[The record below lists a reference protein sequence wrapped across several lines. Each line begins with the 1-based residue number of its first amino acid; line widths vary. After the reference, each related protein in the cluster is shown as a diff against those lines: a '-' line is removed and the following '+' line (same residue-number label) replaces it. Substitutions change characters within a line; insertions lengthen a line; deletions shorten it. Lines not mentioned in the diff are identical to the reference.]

1 MQSKSLVRNLII
13 FGAPLSYVV
22 IGAVH
27 PIELSVGD
35 DPDLYIGIHF
45 VQLFSIWGMALLL
58 RYLIEG
64 VDNRAARIARVAIL
78 PYAIVYS
85 ALDGM
90 AGVAV
95 GVLVRLA
102 NGMTL
107 VEQQAFQRLLDQA
120 ETDPFVLILNLATGV
135 CWLVAAG
142 AAVLS
147 LRSRAHAGALAL
159 LLLGAAIFA
168 VGHPFPP
175 GPVGMTL
182 FLSGLIWL
190 QLSGASSN
198 RPEVITTWIEPQPRG
213 LSS

>member
-1 MQSKSLVRNLII
+1 LTRNLVI

-27 PIELSVGD
+27 PLELSVGD

-64 VDNRAARIARVAIL
+64 VDNRAARVARVAIL

-102 NGMTL
+102 NGMTI

-120 ETDPFVLILNLATGV
+120 ETDPFVLLLNLATAV
-135 CWLVAAG
+135 CWLVAAV

-147 LRSRAHAGALAL
+147 LRSRAPSGALAL

-175 GPVGMTL
+175 GPIGMML
-182 FLSGLIWL
+182 FIGGLTWLKLS
-190 QLSGASSN
+190 Q
-198 RPEVITTWIEPQPRG
+198 RHPEAAVKIGKPAAAVALG
-213 LSS
+213 

>member
-1 MQSKSLVRNLII
+1 
-13 FGAPLSYVV
+13 
-22 IGAVH
+22 
-27 PIELSVGD
+27 VGD

-64 VDNRAARIARVAIL
+64 VDNRAARVARVAIL

-102 NGMTL
+102 NGMAI

-120 ETDPFVLILNLATGV
+120 ETDPFVLILNLATAV
-135 CWLVAAG
+135 CWLVAAV

-147 LRSRAHAGALAL
+147 LRSRAPAGALAL
-159 LLLGAAIFA
+159 LLIGAAIFA

-175 GPVGMTL
+175 GPIGMML
-182 FLSGLIWL
+182 FIGGLAWL
-190 QLSGASSN
+190 QLSQRQDEAVATSGTPGAAAA
-198 RPEVITTWIEPQPRG
+198 PA
-213 LSS
+213 

>member
-1 MQSKSLVRNLII
+1 MISNSLKRNLVI
-13 FGAPLSYVV
+13 FGAPVSYVV

-27 PIELSVGD
+27 PLELSVGD
-35 DPDLYIGIHF
+35 NPDLYIGIHF

-64 VDNRAARIARVAIL
+64 IDNRAARVARVAIL

-102 NGMTL
+102 NGMTI

-120 ETDPFVLILNLATGV
+120 ETDLFVLALNLATGV

-147 LRSRAHAGALAL
+147 LRGRAPAGALAL

-175 GPVGMTL
+175 GPIGMLL
-182 FLSGLIWL
+182 FIGGLAWL
-190 QLSGASSN
+190 LLGRRQDEVAATRGK
-198 RPEVITTWIEPQPRG
+198 PEMAVVPA
-213 LSS
+213 

>member
-1 MQSKSLVRNLII
+1 VISNSLTRNLVI

-27 PIELSVGD
+27 PLELSVGD

-64 VDNRAARIARVAIL
+64 VDNRAARVARVAIL

-102 NGMTL
+102 NGMAI

-120 ETDPFVLILNLATGV
+120 ETDPFVLILNLATAV
-135 CWLVAAG
+135 CWLVAAV

-147 LRSRAHAGALAL
+147 LRSRAPAGALAL
-159 LLLGAAIFA
+159 LLIGAAIFA

-175 GPVGMTL
+175 GPIGMML
-182 FLSGLIWL
+182 FIGGLAWL
-190 QLSGASSN
+190 QLSQRQDEAVATSGTPGAAAA
-198 RPEVITTWIEPQPRG
+198 PA
-213 LSS
+213 

>member
-1 MQSKSLVRNLII
+1 MISNSLTSNLVI

-27 PIELSVGD
+27 PLELSVGD
-35 DPDLYIGIHF
+35 NPNLYIGIHF

-64 VDNRAARIARVAIL
+64 VDNRAARVARVAIL

-102 NGMTL
+102 NGMTI

-120 ETDPFVLILNLATGV
+120 ETDPFVLILNLATAV
-135 CWLVAAG
+135 CWLVAAV

-147 LRSRAHAGALAL
+147 LRSRAPSGALAL

-175 GPVGMTL
+175 GPIGMML
-182 FLSGLIWL
+182 FIGGLTWLKLSQRHPEAAVKNGKPAAT
-190 QLSGASSN
+190 GA
-198 RPEVITTWIEPQPRG
+198 PA
-213 LSS
+213 

>member
-1 MQSKSLVRNLII
+1 VISNSLTRNLVI

-27 PIELSVGD
+27 PLELSVGD

-64 VDNRAARIARVAIL
+64 VDNRAARVARVAIL

-102 NGMTL
+102 NGMTI

-120 ETDPFVLILNLATGV
+120 ETDPFVLFLNLATAV
-135 CWLVAAG
+135 CWLVAAV
-142 AAVLS
+142 AAILS
-147 LRSRAHAGALAL
+147 LRSRAPAGALAL
-159 LLLGAAIFA
+159 LLIGAAIFA

-175 GPVGMTL
+175 GPIGMML
-182 FLSGLIWL
+182 FIGGLAWL
-190 QLSGASSN
+190 QLSQRQDEAVATSGTPGAAAV
-198 RPEVITTWIEPQPRG
+198 PA
-213 LSS
+213 

>member
-1 MQSKSLVRNLII
+1 MQSKSLVRNSII

-27 PIELSVGD
+27 PLELSVGD
-35 DPDLYIGIHF
+35 DPDLYICIHF

-64 VDNRAARIARVAIL
+64 VDNHAARIARVAIL

-102 NGMTL
+102 NGMTI
-107 VEQQAFQRLLDQA
+107 VEQRAFQRLLDQA
-120 ETDPFVLILNLATGV
+120 ETDPFVLILNLATVV

-147 LRSRAHAGALAL
+147 LRSRAPTGALAL

-175 GPVGMTL
+175 GPIGITL
-182 FLSGLIWL
+182 FLAGLAWL
-190 QLSGASSN
+190 HLRPASLKLRDLSA
-198 RPEVITTWIEPQPRG
+198 TTAG
-213 LSS
+213 LGTA

>member
-1 MQSKSLVRNLII
+1 VISNSLTRNLVI
-13 FGAPLSYVV
+13 FGAPLSYIV

-27 PIELSVGD
+27 PLELSVGD

-102 NGMTL
+102 NGMTI
-107 VEQQAFQRLLDQA
+107 VEQQAFQRLLNQA
-120 ETDPFVLILNLATGV
+120 ETDPFVLVLNLATGV

-147 LRSRAHAGALAL
+147 LRSRAPAGALAL

-175 GPVGMTL
+175 GPIGMTL
-182 FLSGLIWL
+182 FIAGLAWL
-190 QLSGASSN
+190 QLGRRQAEAMVVDG
-198 RPEVITTWIEPQPRG
+198 RPDAAVAPA
-213 LSS
+213 

>member
-1 MQSKSLVRNLII
+1 VISNSLTSNLVI

-27 PIELSVGD
+27 PLELSVGD
-35 DPDLYIGIHF
+35 NPNLYIGIHF

-64 VDNRAARIARVAIL
+64 VDNRAARVARVAIL

-102 NGMTL
+102 NGMTI

-120 ETDPFVLILNLATGV
+120 ETDPFVLILNLATAV
-135 CWLVAAG
+135 CWLVAAV

-147 LRSRAHAGALAL
+147 LRSRAPSGALAL

-175 GPVGMTL
+175 GPIGMML
-182 FLSGLIWL
+182 FIGGLTWLKLSQRHPEAAVKNGKPAAT
-190 QLSGASSN
+190 GA
-198 RPEVITTWIEPQPRG
+198 PA
-213 LSS
+213 

>member
-1 MQSKSLVRNLII
+1 VISNSLTRNLVI
-13 FGAPLSYVV
+13 FGAPLSYVA

-27 PIELSVGD
+27 PLELSVGD

-64 VDNRAARIARVAIL
+64 VDNRAARVARVAIL

-102 NGMTL
+102 NGMTI

-120 ETDPFVLILNLATGV
+120 ETDPFVLILNLATAV
-135 CWLVAAG
+135 CWLVAAV

-147 LRSRAHAGALAL
+147 LRSRAPAGALAL
-159 LLLGAAIFA
+159 LLIGAAIFA

-175 GPVGMTL
+175 GPIGMML
-182 FLSGLIWL
+182 FIGGLAWL
-190 QLSGASSN
+190 QLSQRQDEAVATSGTPGAAAA
-198 RPEVITTWIEPQPRG
+198 PA
-213 LSS
+213 